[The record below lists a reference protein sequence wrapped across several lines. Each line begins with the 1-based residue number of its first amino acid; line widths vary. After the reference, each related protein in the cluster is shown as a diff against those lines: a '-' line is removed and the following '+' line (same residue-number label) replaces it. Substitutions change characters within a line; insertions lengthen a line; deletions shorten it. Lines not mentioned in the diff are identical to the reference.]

1 MAMILSVLNQFCAVL
16 SDAKVN
22 LHVSPRRRS
31 AWPIPL
37 LRLMEWVDPDTQ
49 QPAAPLRACPDTHSH
64 CRLPHQTHMQPW
76 AHLRK
81 GRFTYVRMYACM
93 HACMCVSLALSP
105 SRSLSL
111 THAGAR
117 SLYDR
122 HAGARAACDSG
133 TGSPYACVS
142 ATMGVACRELTIHNR
157 VLGQEHPFHRPC
169 VVSKIV
175 Y

>member
-31 AWPIPL
+31 AWPTPL

-76 AHLRK
+76 AHLRT
-81 GRFTYVRMYACM
+81 GRFTYVRLYACM
-93 HACMCVSLALSP
+93 HACMCVFLALSP

-122 HAGARAACDSG
+122 HACARAACDSG

-157 VLGQEHPFHRPC
+157 VLGQEQPFHRPC

>member
-1 MAMILSVLNQFCAVL
+1 
-16 SDAKVN
+16 
-22 LHVSPRRRS
+22 
-31 AWPIPL
+31 
-37 LRLMEWVDPDTQ
+37 MECVDPDTH
-49 QPAAPLRACPDTHSH
+49 QPAAPLRACPDTHSSVPLGLPLVNPFGPRFLLFSVLVIHTHSHCPDPHSH

-76 AHLRK
+76 AHLRT
-81 GRFTYVRMYACM
+81 GRFTYVRLYACM
-93 HACMCVSLALSP
+93 HACMCVFLALSP

-122 HAGARAACDSG
+122 HACARAACDSG

-157 VLGQEHPFHRPC
+157 VLGQEQPFHRPC